1 MSSFCLF
8 TKNTNIEEAEDVEVT
23 QEVSGEVKKKKKK
36 SGYGHGD
43 AGRCMKSA
51 AKKTYG

>member
-8 TKNTNIEEAEDVEVT
+8 TKNMNVEEAEDVEVT
-23 QEVSGEVKKKKKK
+23 QEVSGEVKKKKK
-36 SGYGHGD
+36 SSYGHGD

-51 AKKTYG
+51 AKNTYG

>member
-8 TKNTNIEEAEDVEVT
+8 TKNMNIEEAEDVEVT
-23 QEVSGEVKKKKKK
+23 QEVSGEVKKKK
-36 SGYGHGD
+36 SSYGHGD

>member
-8 TKNTNIEEAEDVEVT
+8 TKNMNIEEAEDVEVT
-23 QEVSGEVKKKKKK
+23 HEVSGEVKKKKK
-36 SGYGHGD
+36 SSYGHGD